1 MKKIGV
7 LSIILG
13 LFMVS
18 LCYGGE
24 DIRIT
29 VDGKII
35 ESDTPVQIAEGRTL
49 VPLRAIF
56 EAIGAEVNWD
66 NEEKSVFATKGGTS
80 IYIKIDE
87 KNFKVNDD
95 VKELDVSASII
106 NGSTMVPARA
116 VSESFGCDVK
126 WDNESKTVII
136 TTAKSDI
143 ETTTEIITD
152 LTTEA
157 NTAAT
162 TEEITTVEYAEKYGS
177 GIYKMGTEFPYG
189 KYMVFA
195 EKNKIG
201 MVIGYDMEADAT
213 IEEVKSRAENYINGQ
228 NVIEIKENNN
238 RGDVKRAYFCNGTDH
253 STMYINR
260 ANDDKLYRFSEIQ
273 LVDCYAVPYDD
284 AEKLDLSYNGT
295 YRVGIDI
302 PEGSYKFLKAE
313 SCDFAFAM
321 VDKNNIADKNMSYFI
336 DDSGVYI
343 NLSKNTTIQI
353 VNCDIEKDGLP
364 YVTHKAD
371 TYKADINMDFSKI
384 SYALKNKIAQ
394 DIRAISSRTAKSK
407 SSIESISNSWESM
420 VKNDEDYKYF
430 EIMSSA
436 VDKYVVLK
444 YDVEIWSN
452 TYVQKNN
459 KLVPDTKDPVYKAR
473 IEAYNDLCD
482 SFLETFR
489 KLESAES
496 FNELADINH
505 KLQDYVVYK

>member
-1 MKKIGV
+1 MKKIVV

-18 LCYGGE
+18 LCHGGE

-66 NEEKSVFATKGGTS
+66 NKEKSVFATKGATS

-87 KNFKVNDD
+87 KSFKVNDD

-106 NGSTMVPARA
+106 NGSTLVPVRA
-116 VSESFGCDVK
+116 ISESFGCDVK

-136 TTAKSDI
+136 TTNKSDI

-157 NTAAT
+157 NTVAI
-162 TEEITTVEYAEKYGS
+162 TEEIATVEYAEKYGS

-189 KYMVFA
+189 KYVIFA

-213 IEEVKSRAENYINGQ
+213 SEEVKSRAENYINGQ
-228 NVIEIKENNN
+228 NIIEIKENNN
-238 RGDVKRAYFCNGTDH
+238 VSGVKRAYFCNGTDY
-253 STMYINR
+253 STIYINR
-260 ANDDKLYRFSEIQ
+260 TIDDMLYRFSEIQ

-284 AEKLDLSYNGT
+284 VEKLDLSYNGT
-295 YRVGIDI
+295 YRVGVDI
-302 PEGSYKFLKAE
+302 PEGTYKFLKAE
-313 SCDFAFAM
+313 NCAFAFAM
-321 VDKNNIADKNMSYFI
+321 VDKINIDDKNMSYFI

-343 NLSKNTTIQI
+343 DLRKNSTIQI

-364 YVTHKAD
+364 YVTHKAN

-384 SYALKNKIAQ
+384 SSVLKNKIAQ
-394 DIRAISSRTAKSK
+394 DIRAISSKTAKSK
-407 SSIESISNSWESM
+407 ISIESIRNSWKLM
-420 VKNDEDYKYF
+420 IKNDEDYKYF

-436 VDKYVVLK
+436 IDKYVVLK
-444 YDVEIWSN
+444 YDVEIRSN
-452 TYVQKNN
+452 KYIQKND
-459 KLVPDTKDPVYKAR
+459 KLVPDIKDPVYKAR
-473 IEAYNDLCD
+473 MKAYDDLCD

-496 FNELADINH
+496 FNELEEINH
-505 KLQDYVVYK
+505 KLQDYMVYK